1 MVARFHRAIH
11 RIAQLGFLLAFAAA
25 CGDENGIELVQRRD
39 SAGIVIIETPG
50 AQARAPIGWIVGP
63 QPELQLG
70 DAAGK
75 EAEEFHRIDG
85 RFGGGIRGLPDGR
98 IVILNAG
105 STELLFF
112 DREGRFL
119 NRVNIQGNGPGQFV
133 RPPILVPYASNDSLL
148 IRDAQNRRWTVFS
161 SDGQTHRSFLPGMP
175 PHFIGGTVGAASDSG
190 IIVMVTLGGTPMVEG
205 QIMQPIDVH
214 WINLT
219 SRNRAAVAQ
228 FSTHAFSVN
237 DLGGIPTS
245 LRVPFTTRPSA
256 AVGVHGFF
264 VTGGERP
271 EVRAFDNSGKLIR
284 LLRLIEDPRR
294 VKPEDVK
301 GAIDSLVARFTTA
314 QSKARWA
321 YEQMDIPA
329 RWPAF
334 QSVRVDRLGWIW
346 VELFRPPHH
355 LTPQWMVFDSSGVAR
370 GIVDFPAGLEVQ
382 DIGLDYVLGRWLDDL
397 RVEYVRRYRLD
408 RSH

>member
-1 MVARFHRAIH
+1 M
-11 RIAQLGFLLAFAAA
+11 
-25 CGDENGIELVQRRD
+25 QRRD

-50 AQARAPIGWIVGP
+50 ALARTPIGWSVGVL
-63 QPELQLG
+63 PELQLG
-70 DAAGK
+70 GAAGK
-75 EAEEFHRIDG
+75 DAEEFHRIDG
-85 RFGGGIRGLPDGR
+85 RFGGGVRGLPDGR

-133 RPPILVPYASNDSLL
+133 RPPILVPYTSSDSLL

-175 PHFIGGTVGAASDSG
+175 AHFIGGTVGAASDSG

-214 WINLT
+214 WINLK

-228 FSTHAFSVN
+228 YSTQVFSVF

-245 LRVPFTTRPSA
+245 LRVPFTTRPSS

-284 LLRLIEDPRR
+284 LFRLIEDPRR

-301 GAIDSLVARFTTA
+301 GAIDFHVARFTTA

-321 YEQMDIPA
+321 YERMDMPP

-355 LTPQWMVFDSSGVAR
+355 LTPQWMVFDSTGVAR
-370 GIVDFPAGLEVQ
+370 GVVELPRGLEVQ
-382 DIGLDYVLGRWLDDL
+382 DIGADYVLGRWLDDL

-408 RSH
+408 RSR